1 MLTPVDVQNKVF
13 KGGIGFDKKDVETFM
28 KDLSSDYE
36 QLYRSNVE
44 LKDKVAT
51 LTESLQH
58 YRSTEDSMQKA
69 LTLSEKTAEETIIA
83 ANDKA
88 RQINNEATKKA
99 ESILADAKQELIET
113 KDEIHRLQ
121 QLHAK
126 FKAQY
131 TKILQGQLQLIENKV
146 VDIDLGEGYE
156 MGNFE
161 DFGHGFGEGGLGGGG
176 LGGGLG
182 SLGEGGGYTG
192 ASSFDDRFERTN
204 QEPAFNHSSLNT
216 DPFSDAANGGGR
228 FSKQTGKGFTGSSS
242 NKKKSSS
249 SENKSSLNMK
259 GATAGSNKA
268 KHNYNTTSSGTST
281 EPARDTVARSTQ
293 KPSATQHNAQG
304 TASGGMNNGAATSS
318 TIRMN
323 SAPNAASTSK
333 VHREQTT
340 ASTGSMNSARTTA
353 SASSVNNTQG
363 ATFVSG
369 TQSTY
374 NTASTAAPAQEAPRA
389 TEGTSFQ
396 TASSTSFTSSNA
408 TESATLHMAGSSST
422 AEQTHTTAQFHT
434 NTMKQETAVSGEV
447 EEKIDESTLI
457 GNDDDDSEGFNFMD
471 EGSTES
477 EAFYNGGVVS
487 GEVEEKID
495 ESTLIGNDDDDSE
508 GFNFM
513 DDSAEPDSFYDE
525 GVVSGEVEE
534 KIDESTLIGND
545 DDDDEGFNFMDDAG
559 DFTTEQ
565 TSAYGSTDSFY
576 SESSYADTSYTDT
589 DEDTYSGEVEDKV
602 NESTM
607 LESEDNF
614 DEGFNFVVGNDGE
627 EEIPTISSDG
637 ASLNIDL
644 DSFSRNPEPEE
655 DVFVGDVEENVNQ
668 SNLIGNADDDSE
680 GFNFL

>member
-1 MLTPVDVQNKVF
+1 
-13 KGGIGFDKKDVETFM
+13 
-28 KDLSSDYE
+28 
-36 QLYRSNVE
+36 
-44 LKDKVAT
+44 
-51 LTESLQH
+51 
-58 YRSTEDSMQKA
+58 
-69 LTLSEKTAEETIIA
+69 
-83 ANDKA
+83 
-88 RQINNEATKKA
+88 
-99 ESILADAKQELIET
+99 
-113 KDEIHRLQ
+113 
-121 QLHAK
+121 
-126 FKAQY
+126 
-131 TKILQGQLQLIENKV
+131 
-146 VDIDLGEGYE
+146 
-156 MGNFE
+156 
-161 DFGHGFGEGGLGGGG
+161 
-176 LGGGLG
+176 
-182 SLGEGGGYTG
+182 
-192 ASSFDDRFERTN
+192 
-204 QEPAFNHSSLNT
+204 
-216 DPFSDAANGGGR
+216 
-228 FSKQTGKGFTGSSS
+228 
-242 NKKKSSS
+242 
-249 SENKSSLNMK
+249 
-259 GATAGSNKA
+259 
-268 KHNYNTTSSGTST
+268 
-281 EPARDTVARSTQ
+281 
-293 KPSATQHNAQG
+293 
-304 TASGGMNNGAATSS
+304 
-318 TIRMN
+318 
-323 SAPNAASTSK
+323 
-333 VHREQTT
+333 
-340 ASTGSMNSARTTA
+340 
-353 SASSVNNTQG
+353 
-363 ATFVSG
+363 
-369 TQSTY
+369 
-374 NTASTAAPAQEAPRA
+374 
-389 TEGTSFQ
+389 
-396 TASSTSFTSSNA
+396 
-408 TESATLHMAGSSST
+408 
-422 AEQTHTTAQFHT
+422 
-434 NTMKQETAVSGEV
+434 MKQETAVSGEV

-559 DFTTEQ
+559 GFTTEQ